1 MQLIL
6 QRHGEPQP
14 PHEDVDDSDRS
25 LTRRGR
31 RQAAR
36 SAQALVAGKIIPTI
50 IWTSPYLR
58 TTQTAEMMAKMIR
71 PAPPWRDRVAGQ
83 VQPMPPV
90 PTPPTPTVKGAQA
103 PQPVTTAPVAT
114 AEVVPVVMP
123 ELTHGRAQWHG
134 KRGRANL
141 DAIIAKLAALPA
153 DATVAIVGHHAL
165 LEALAHRLTSRPVP
179 RVSSWELMPMGG
191 AIVLS
196 DEGTPDKAMVY
207 RETIDPRTRAPRVTV
222 I

>member
-36 SAQALVAGKIIPTI
+36 SAQALVASKIVPTI

-58 TTQTAEMMAKMIR
+58 TTQTAEVMAKMIR
-71 PAPPWRDRVAGQ
+71 PAPPWRDRVAA
-83 VQPMPPV
+83 PTPPT
-90 PTPPTPTVKGAQA
+90 PTPPTPTVKGAPP
-103 PQPVTTAPVAT
+103 PQPIVAAT
-114 AEVVPVVMP
+114 VPAEVVPVVMP
-123 ELTHGRAQWHG
+123 ELMHGRAQWHG

-141 DAIIAKLAALPA
+141 DVIIAKLAALPA
-153 DATVAIVGHHAL
+153 DTTVALVGHHAL
-165 LEALAHRLTSRPVP
+165 LEALAQRLTSRPVP
-179 RVSSWELMPMGG
+179 HVSAWELMPMGG
-191 AIVLS
+191 AVVLS

-207 RETIDPRTRAPRVTV
+207 RETIDPRTRTPRVTA